1 MIKITGDKKVM
12 IAKLGSGTVRV
23 QSSMLLGLD
32 DSYKGLLHLTTCK
45 KQKIGIVPG
54 LESIKDSNK
63 IVLEFSNTESIDI
76 VIDKLLSLKE
86 DLENL
91 TKV

>member
-1 MIKITGDKKVM
+1 MIKVTDNKKLM
-12 IAKLGSGTVRV
+12 MAKLGSGTVRV
-23 QSSMLLGLD
+23 QSMLRGFGNSSSGRLE
-32 DSYKGLLHLTTCK
+32 LTTCK

-54 LESIKDSNK
+54 LKPIKDTNM
-63 IVLEFSNTESIDI
+63 IILEFSNVESIDI